1 MEWSVLLAVRM
12 RLLYGRPVT
21 LSLRRF
27 LSPTPVPMSI
37 LSTAPNPFCC
47 SARKIKTETL
57 NIPILPTRSEST
69 FRVCVC
75 LCLSPTRA
83 RGFSYR
89 RTISSNGFDKMI
101 AIPRHVAARRL

>member
-69 FRVCVC
+69 FR
-75 LCLSPTRA
+75 LSPSLVLW
-83 RGFSYR
+83 FSYR